1 VDSSFLSDDNFNLLM
16 RQHGWSSGTFT
27 YEPVEGN
34 PEVIGQI
41 WDSDELPSPVGS
53 APDSFFTQFG
63 DTTFRKLLRLLF
75 DKRHCTYDTLKK
87 ICGNEHILAQH
98 LTYMVTKKIAE
109 QDENT
114 WRVSSRYAHIHDI
127 GKTLEWYIAEW
138 FHLHLHV
145 PARYSVKLKGMPKG
159 GDLDVVVFVGEK
171 RVLIECKS
179 RRIEN
184 IDDEELHLFL
194 QRAAY
199 FHPAIALLL
208 VDTDSSVDTLS
219 ERTKRI
225 YATSELVGPENTQGI
240 QWNTGCIEIATT
252 PRGRRGI
259 DNALQAI
266 FDISRRDHDKPLV
279 ELSPLDMQ
287 KIKGVL
293 PGLNKVDT
301 QVMKLLC
308 EKAIATESTAIDTE
322 DIREETQELN
332 ISHEGLND
340 AIEMLMKMKYTN
352 GKRYSNGSYSSVLN
366 ELTISGFDAYARTF
380 RDGYVPTIRAVA
392 SLIVNTTP
400 TPNSYELATSLA
412 QPLLI
417 IYLILMFF
425 ESKEL
430 LKSYTTM
437 SKVTTIFY
445 ISPELKRAVREG
457 KEL

>member
-1 VDSSFLSDDNFNLLM
+1 MDNSSPSDDNFDLFM

-27 YEPVEGN
+27 YELVEGN

-41 WDSDELPSPVGS
+41 RDSDELPSPASS
-53 APDSFFTQFG
+53 AQDSFFSHFG
-63 DTTFRKLLRLLF
+63 NTTFRKLLRFLF
-75 DKRHCTYDTLKK
+75 DKRHCTYDALKK

-98 LTYMVTKKIAE
+98 LTYMVTRKIAE

-114 WRVSSRYAHIHDI
+114 WRVSSRYAHIYDI

-159 GDLDVVVFVGEK
+159 GDLDVVVFVGGK
-171 RVLIECKS
+171 QVLIECKS

-194 QRAAY
+194 QRAAH

-208 VDTDSSVDTLS
+208 VDSNSSVDTLS
-219 ERTKRI
+219 ERIKRI
-225 YATSELVGPENTQGI
+225 YTTSELIGPENTQGI

-259 DNALQAI
+259 DNVLQAI

-279 ELSPLDMQ
+279 ELSSFDIQ

-293 PGLNKVDT
+293 PGLNKDDT

-308 EKAIATESTAIDTE
+308 ENAIATYRTIIDTE
-322 DIREETQELN
+322 DICEESQKHN
-332 ISHEGLND
+332 ISHEALND
-340 AIEMLMKMKYTN
+340 AIEMLMKLKYTN
-352 GKRYSNGSYSSVLN
+352 GRRISKGSYRSVLN
-366 ELTISGFDAYARTF
+366 ELTTSGFDAYARTF
-380 RDGYVPTIRAVA
+380 RDDYVPTVRAVA

-400 TPNSYELATSLA
+400 IPNSYELATSLA
-412 QPLLI
+412 QPPLI
-417 IYLILMFF
+417 IYLILMLF

-430 LKSYTTM
+430 LKSHTTM
-437 SKVTTIFY
+437 SRVTTIFY